1 MPVYEESRPEAASKD
16 LAGGLIYNQDTDYL
30 TPLRVSETASQTIDG
45 WVSQL
50 ASGTL
55 SLAALPLPLFSLYEL
70 GVADGRQQREPELRA
85 AKLEADRLWL
95 QCFGESERREYLLSR
110 LDRAAHIAD
119 RPDVDNVLD
128 EAWRVYCASLNDV
141 RSEVT
146 A

>member
-1 MPVYEESRPEAASKD
+1 MNAESLPKQAPKD
-16 LAGGLIYNQDTDYL
+16 LAGGLISSETTEYL
-30 TPLRVSETASQTIDG
+30 APLRVSAAASQTIDG
-45 WVSQL
+45 WVSRL

-70 GVADGRQQREPELRA
+70 GVSDGREQREPELRA

-95 QCFGESERREYLLSR
+95 QCFGESERREYLLNR
-110 LDRAAHIAD
+110 LDRAAQLAN
-119 RPDVDNVLD
+119 RPDVDDVLD
-128 EAWRVYCASLNDV
+128 EAWRLYCASLNDV

>member
-1 MPVYEESRPEAASKD
+1 MNPAVAAGFVS
-16 LAGGLIYNQDTDYL
+16 NDTDYL
-30 TPLRVSETASQTIDG
+30 APLRVSEAASQTITD
-45 WVSQL
+45 WVSRL

-70 GVADGRQQREPELRA
+70 GVNDGRQQREPEVRA

-95 QCFGESERREYLLSR
+95 RSFAPKDRQEFLLAR
-110 LDRAAHIAD
+110 LDRAAQLAN

-128 EAWRVYCASLNDV
+128 EAWRIYCDSLNDV

>member
-1 MPVYEESRPEAASKD
+1 VNPAVAAGFVSND
-16 LAGGLIYNQDTDYL
+16 TEYLA
-30 TPLRVSETASQTIDG
+30 PLRVSTAASRTIDA
-45 WVSQL
+45 WVSLL

-70 GVADGRQQREPELRA
+70 GVSDGRQQREPEVRA

-110 LDRAAHIAD
+110 LDRAAQLAN

-128 EAWRVYCASLNDV
+128 EAWRIYCASLNDV

-146 A
+146 L